1 MIAIRPLH
9 GVLSMP
15 CLLFLAALTTMLF
28 RPPDLQFYEIDRV
41 AFLVLT
47 FAVVLRAFV
56 LRQSLPF
63 APSITLP
70 MLALTL
76 LALASVLSQPFD
88 SQTWSLFAA
97 KLIVPFTL
105 FHLSMLVFNDA
116 DALRR
121 FEIFSLLVLAYLC
134 FTAIAFLAGAKA
146 LIFPRFILDES
157 LGIHTDRARGPF
169 LQAVP
174 NGVTMTMLGLI
185 ALDAFRRVRVRGLWA
200 VVLLIALP
208 LAILAT
214 MTRAVWIAF
223 AVSTVILLF
232 STGSRRLRRACLTL
246 VVAGAIGLGAA
257 LCSAS
262 MQDSLQDRATE
273 RGPVEIRIGVY
284 KAGWQMSLERPISGW
299 GMNQMPAELADRMS
313 DYHLRV
319 FWVHNTYLELL
330 VEHGIAGLIL
340 YGLIMV
346 GLFRV
351 GRKRPGTVL
360 TRGSFPDQEFRRIW
374 PILLAVY
381 LFNATFVVMNYQFV
395 NGLLF
400 TIAGMLAAQDR
411 QTAEPRPRVIA
422 S

>member
-1 MIAIRPLH
+1 MV
-9 GVLSMP
+9 G
-15 CLLFLAALTTMLF
+15 
-28 RPPDLQFYEIDRV
+28 
-41 AFLVLT
+41 
-47 FAVVLRAFV
+47 
-56 LRQSLPF
+56 
-63 APSITLP
+63 
-70 MLALTL
+70 LTL
-76 LALASVLSQPFD
+76 LALASILSQPFD
-88 SQTWSLFAA
+88 PQTWSLFAA
-97 KLIVPFTL
+97 KFIVPFTL
-105 FHLSMLVFNDA
+105 FHLSMLVFNDGEA
-116 DALRR
+116 PRR
-121 FEIFSLLVLAYLC
+121 FEAFSLLVLAYLC
-134 FTAIAFLAGAKA
+134 FTAIAFLANAKA
-146 LIFPRFILDES
+146 FIFPRFILDES

-174 NGVTMTMLGLI
+174 NGVTITMLGLI
-185 ALDAFRRVRVRGLWA
+185 ALDSFRRGRVQGFWA
-200 VVLLIALP
+200 VVLLISLP

-232 STGSRRLRRACLTL
+232 HTSSRRLRRACLSL

-257 LCSAS
+257 LCSSS

-284 KAGWQMSLERPISGW
+284 KAGWKMFLERPISGW
-299 GMNQMPAELADRMS
+299 GVNQMPAELADRMS

-319 FWVHNTYLELL
+319 FWVHNTYLEIL
-330 VEHGIAGLIL
+330 VEHGVAGLLL
-340 YGLIMV
+340 YAVIMV
-346 GLFRV
+346 GLFRL
-351 GRKRPGTVL
+351 GRERAGTRFN
-360 TRGSFPDQEFRRIW
+360 RGSFPDKEFRRIW

-411 QTAEPRPRVIA
+411 QSAGSRTCVVA